1 VNALTSHRKGLLCG
15 LSAYLLWG
23 VFPLYFLLVAAAPA
37 LEVIAHRVLWTLV
50 LCLIGVTALRRW
62 GEFRAVI
69 HDRATLLRLVVAGVL
84 VLSNWSIY
92 VFAVLAGH
100 VVDASLGYFINP
112 LVTVML
118 AVVVLREKPR
128 PLQLAALAIG
138 GTAVLVVVIWYGQVP
153 WVALLLALTF
163 AVYGLIKKQVDV
175 SPMVGLGVETT
186 LLAPIG
192 AGYIIFLSVTGASTL
207 WLNPVHTA
215 ALFSAGVVT
224 AAPLLLFAAAA
235 RRIPLTTVGLL
246 QYACPVMQFTLGVT
260 VFGEEMPLA
269 RWVGFA
275 LIWVALIVLT
285 VDTIAGKRNTQPGGE
300 PDFVRDAGTSPA

>member
-1 VNALTSHRKGLLCG
+1 VNSLSSDRKGLLFG

-23 VFPLYFLLVAAAPA
+23 VFPLYFLLIAAAPP
-37 LEVIAHRVLWTLV
+37 LEVIAHRVLWTFV
-50 LCLIGVTALRRW
+50 LCLIGVTALRQW
-62 GEFRAVI
+62 NQVRAVV

-100 VVDASLGYFINP
+100 VLDASLGYFINP

-128 PLQLAALAIG
+128 PLQLTALAIG
-138 GTAVLVVVIWYGQVP
+138 AVAVLVVVIWYGQIP

-175 SPMVGLGVETT
+175 APMVGLGLETT
-186 LLAPIG
+186 LLAPI
-192 AGYIIFLSVTGASTL
+192 AATYLIFLSATGVSTL
-207 WLNPVHTA
+207 WLNPVHTT
-215 ALFSAGVVT
+215 ALFSAGIVT
-224 AAPLLLFAAAA
+224 AFPLLLFAAAA
-235 RRIPLTTVGLL
+235 RRISLTAVGLL
-246 QYACPVMQFTLGVT
+246 QYACPVMQFILGVT
-260 VFGEEMPLA
+260 VFGEEMPPA

-275 LIWVALIVLT
+275 LIWVALIVL
-285 VDTIAGKRNTQPGGE
+285 VADNRKAAHG
-300 PDFVRDAGTSPA
+300 